1 MSVTSRRYATNVW
14 LYSSKVTSA
23 PMTLTLAYGLLA
35 RTVLVEET
43 KLESRLELLLVPDED
58 EEPDEEDE
66 SLSDVSPE
74 DALVPVLLLV
84 PDE

>member
-1 MSVTSRRYATNVW
+1 M
-14 LYSSKVTSA
+14 
-23 PMTLTLAYGLLA
+23 
-35 RTVLVEET
+35 LVEET

-74 DALVPVLLLV
+74 DALVPVLLLLPEV
-84 PDE
+84 

>member
-35 RTVLVEET
+35 STVLVEET

-74 DALVPVLLLV
+74 DALVPVLLLLPEV
-84 PDE
+84 

>member
-35 RTVLVEET
+35 STVLVEET

-74 DALVPVLLLV
+74 DALVPLLLLPEV
-84 PDE
+84 